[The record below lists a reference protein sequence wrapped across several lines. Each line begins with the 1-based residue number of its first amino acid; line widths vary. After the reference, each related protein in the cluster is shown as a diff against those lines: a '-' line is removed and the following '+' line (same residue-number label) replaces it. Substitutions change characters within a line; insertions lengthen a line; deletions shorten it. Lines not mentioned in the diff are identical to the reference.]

1 MDSPLIS
8 VIVLCFNEKD
18 FIEKCI
24 ISILNQTIPPE
35 KTEIFVV
42 DGMSSDGTRDIL
54 FRLQKEYNRFEILDN
69 IKQKTP
75 FAWNMGIK
83 KSKGKYIAIHGAH
96 TVYRPDYL
104 ANSLE
109 LFEVHPDI
117 SCAGGPIESVGLKSF
132 GRAAAISMSH
142 PLGVGNAKHRFPD
155 YEGYAEGACFP
166 VYKREVF
173 DKVGMF
179 DEWLIRN
186 QDDEFNFRM
195 KKSGLKVFLSP
206 TAKCTY
212 YVRETPSAL
221 FKQYFDY
228 GYWRM
233 AVIKKH
239 RLPMSP
245 RQIIPVLFLLVIV
258 FSIIIS
264 PFLKI
269 NPFFTIFSLP
279 VLYLLI
285 LSAAAIPVL
294 FRKGI
299 KTSSLFVISTI
310 ILHFSYGFGFIKGIF
325 KFGFGENK
333 GISSGN
339 SHL

>member
-1 MDSPLIS
+1 MNSPLIS

-18 FIEKCI
+18 FIEKCVV
-24 ISILNQTIPPE
+24 SILNQTIP
-35 KTEIFVV
+35 TDRIEIFVV
-42 DGMSSDGTRDIL
+42 DGMSIDGTRDIL
-54 FRLQKEYNRFEILDN
+54 FRLKEEFKRFEILDN

-83 KSKGKYIAIHGAH
+83 KSKGKYIAILGAH

-104 ANSLE
+104 ANSLK
-109 LFEVHPDI
+109 LFEEHPDI
-117 SCAGGPIESVGLKSF
+117 SCAGGPIESVGIKSF
-132 GRAAAISMSH
+132 GRAAAVSMSH
-142 PLGVGNAKHRFPD
+142 PLGVGNAKHRFPE

-179 DEWLIRN
+179 DEELIRN

-195 KKSGLKVFLSP
+195 KKLGMKVFLSP
-206 TAKCTY
+206 NAKCTY
-212 YVRETPSAL
+212 YVRETPAAL

-239 RLPMSP
+239 KLPMSL
-245 RQIIPVLFLLVIV
+245 RQIIPVLFLFVIA

-269 NPFFTIFSLP
+269 NPFLTIFSIPFLYLIILFAAALP
-279 VLYLLI
+279 VLF
-285 LSAAAIPVL
+285 A
-294 FRKGI
+294 KGI
-299 KTSSLFVISTI
+299 KISFLFVISTI
-310 ILHFSYGFGFIKGIF
+310 ILHFSYAFGFIKGIF
-325 KFGFGENK
+325 KFGFG
-333 GISSGN
+333 
-339 SHL
+339 